1 MKKVFRIIGIV
12 LLIGAVIATFVFLW
26 KKSQPEKEVFETVSP
41 SIQTIEKKTLATGKI
56 QPRDEVSIKPQISG
70 IIVSLEKEAGEIVKK
85 GDIIAKVRVVPEMGA
100 LNNAETNL
108 KKSKIALEKAQ
119 IDYNRQETLYKKGVV
134 SQSDFEDTEVNLKNA
149 KENLIDAQNSY
160 DIIKDGITKNSAN
173 SSNTLIRA
181 TVDGTILDVPEKVGN
196 SVIQSNTFN
205 DGTTIATIA
214 NMGDMLFVGKIDE
227 TEVGKLKPNMPI
239 KLLIGALEGRM
250 FDANLEYI
258 APKGTEENGAV
269 MFEIKAAVKIP
280 DDVFIR
286 AGYSANAQIV
296 LAKSDSVMS
305 IPESALK
312 FSGDSTYVE
321 VRSTKD
327 TLLFE
332 KRPVVI
338 GLSDGLNIEIK
349 QGLKMKDII
358 KK

>member
-12 LLIGAVIATFVFLW
+12 LLIGVVVATFVFLW

-56 QPRDEVSIKPQISG
+56 QPRDEVAIKPQISG

-100 LNNAETNL
+100 LNSAETNL

-119 IDYNRQETLYKKGVV
+119 SDYNRQERLYKKGVV
-134 SQSDFEDTEVNLKNA
+134 SQSDFEDIEVNLKNA

-181 TVDGTILDVPEKVGN
+181 TVDGTILDVPQKVGN

-227 TEVGKLKPNMPI
+227 TEVGKLKEGMPI
-239 KLLIGALEGRM
+239 KLLVGALEGRL
-250 FDANLEYI
+250 FDADLEYI

-269 MFEIKAAVKIP
+269 MFEIKAAVDIP

-305 IPESALK
+305 IPESSLK

-349 QGLKMKDII
+349 QGLQMQDII

>member
-227 TEVGKLKPNMPI
+227 TEVGKLKPGMPI

-286 AGYSANAQIV
+286 AGYSANAQMFLLKV
-296 LAKSDSVMS
+296 T
-305 IPESALK
+305 ALCQ
-312 FSGDSTYVE
+312 YLRVH
-321 VRSTKD
+321 
-327 TLLFE
+327 
-332 KRPVVI
+332 
-338 GLSDGLNIEIK
+338 
-349 QGLKMKDII
+349 
-358 KK
+358 